1 MKTPIKELP
10 SHLGEEV
17 LVRGFVESIRNQKN
31 FIFLILRD
39 SGSMVQV
46 FIAKNPVNAEMVTI
60 ANLLSPESTLEV
72 SGLLVSNPSVK
83 LNGYEI
89 IPQNI
94 EVLSLAKSP
103 LPIDN
108 LAPMQDRLD
117 WRFLD
122 LRRPENLLIFKVQ
135 TVMEMAMREFFL
147 KEEFLEIHSPKL
159 LGAASESGAELFSV
173 NYFGRLA
180 YLAQSPQFYKQMA
193 MAAGFNKVFEVGPV
207 FRANP
212 SFTSRHDTEF
222 TGVDAEFAWIDS
234 CEDIMSFEENWL
246 AYVIEK
252 VKDKLGQEIKES
264 FGVDISI
271 PKLPFPRLE
280 MKEALRI
287 VRESGHIIP
296 ADYEGELD
304 PEGEKIVYEYIHG
317 LGHEFMFILGYPKE
331 IRPFYHMRNADG
343 TTRSFDLLYKGV
355 EITTGAQREHRL
367 EILSAQA
374 EEKGIDLESIRF
386 YLDFFLY
393 GVPPH
398 GGFGFGLTRMLMLLL
413 GLKNVREVTYIYRG
427 PDRLFP

>member
-60 ANLLSPESTLEV
+60 ASLLSPESTLEV

-122 LRRPENLLIFKVQ
+122 LRRPENLLVFKVQ

-304 PEGEKIVYEYIHG
+304 PEGEKIVYEYIHD

-374 EEKGIDLESIRF
+374 EEKGINLESIRF